1 MGWLIGDQW
10 VKKKFT
16 PVGFKL
22 YDRLTKYFETVDLI
36 CIARRGQS
44 SHTGVWHYRAKKFN
58 FYLRGFKYL
67 FIMRKPAEVTT
78 RVKWAKY
85 K

>member
-1 MGWLIGDQW
+1 AN
-10 VKKKFT
+10 
-16 PVGFKL
+16 
-22 YDRLTKYFETVDLI
+22 YFEAVDVI

-67 FIMRKPAEVTT
+67 FIMRKPTKATT